1 MTIRRHSVSIHGHR
15 TSVSIEDAFWAELK
29 RLARDEGRSVAA
41 VIATVDRA
49 RAGQGGDAPNL
60 SSALR
65 LHVLERLQVRAN
77 RDPQPVQG
85 TQAATAASFPGSE
98 GQRSHG

>member
-29 RLARDEGRSVAA
+29 RIAREEGRSVAA

-49 RAGQGGDAPNL
+49 RAGQGADAPNL

-65 LHVLERLQVRAN
+65 LHVLERLQGRVA
-77 RDPQPVQG
+77 RDPRPAQEPK
-85 TQAATAASFPGSE
+85 AATAASFPGSE

>member
-29 RLARDEGRSVAA
+29 RIAREEGRSVAA
-41 VIATVDRA
+41 VIAAVDRA

-65 LHVLERLQVRAN
+65 LHVLERLQARAIREPN
-77 RDPQPVQG
+77 PGRG
-85 TQAATAASFPGSE
+85 ANAATAASFPGSE
-98 GQRSHG
+98 GRRSHG